1 MEAKFGNE
9 STGKITPPHSKKA
22 RLVLDEQ
29 ASFSQ
34 KNLSCGHLLEMPQ
47 KHHSYFVD
55 FSIPKHHSYFVESSY
70 GLKKIIGSRN
80 SYPKG
85 VINPAF
91 TGMKLWEITESHEFN
106 DYKVSPFYQIRTGI
120 ILHGTDAFI
129 FTQISG
135 NDIISYIKLLL
146 RNSIDPHSG
155 VNLNTFCKSI
165 KSYIWSKSRL
175 NPIPSACQIKNYFYR
190 KFMISKSTF
199 IDGDGTYLKLIYR
212 MYILMYMIHY
222 NMPLQRHFIPSK
234 RSRAKGGWFSELSNE
249 QQQLV
254 LDESILISSESIPE
268 DLIDGKTRFQTI
280 NFSDVD
286 NLDVQNS
293 RIFRN
298 EEPSSNMLQK
308 KLTQLCYEEFLKK

>member
-1 MEAKFGNE
+1 
-9 STGKITPPHSKKA
+9 
-22 RLVLDEQ
+22 
-29 ASFSQ
+29 
-34 KNLSCGHLLEMPQ
+34 
-47 KHHSYFVD
+47 
-55 FSIPKHHSYFVESSY
+55 
-70 GLKKIIGSRN
+70 
-80 SYPKG
+80 
-85 VINPAF
+85 
-91 TGMKLWEITESHEFN
+91 
-106 DYKVSPFYQIRTGI
+106 
-120 ILHGTDAFI
+120 
-129 FTQISG
+129 
-135 NDIISYIKLLL
+135 
-146 RNSIDPHSG
+146 
-155 VNLNTFCKSI
+155 
-165 KSYIWSKSRL
+165 
-175 NPIPSACQIKNYFYR
+175 
-190 KFMISKSTF
+190 
-199 IDGDGTYLKLIYR
+199 